1 MKFLSQTIKALLLSV
16 ILFSYGCKENKTIAD
31 QNTTNQID
39 TITGKQIKKGE
50 VKDSVQQPS
59 EDNECIKKSSFQ
71 LPYSQ
76 ITNVDKVN
84 YFEASC
90 SIQGIEEL
98 LCGEKSL
105 RYIPLPNFEN
115 RRVVLVPMDCGD
127 FKYRLFLVT
136 IFENKFISKLY
147 VEGEWYEPGDDSFKE
162 MTNFTIDEDYTI
174 TVTKKSLENGK
185 TTSTEV
191 TSYTA
196 NPDGEFE
203 KES

>member
-1 MKFLSQTIKALLLSV
+1 
-16 ILFSYGCKENKTIAD
+16 
-31 QNTTNQID
+31 
-39 TITGKQIKKGE
+39 
-50 VKDSVQQPS
+50 
-59 EDNECIKKSSFQ
+59 
-71 LPYSQ
+71 
-76 ITNVDKVN
+76 
-84 YFEASC
+84 
-90 SIQGIEEL
+90 
-98 LCGEKSL
+98 
-105 RYIPLPNFEN
+105 
-115 RRVVLVPMDCGD
+115 MDCGD

-147 VEGEWYEPGDDSFKE
+147 VEGEWYEPGDNSFKE

-191 TSYTA
+191 TSYTV